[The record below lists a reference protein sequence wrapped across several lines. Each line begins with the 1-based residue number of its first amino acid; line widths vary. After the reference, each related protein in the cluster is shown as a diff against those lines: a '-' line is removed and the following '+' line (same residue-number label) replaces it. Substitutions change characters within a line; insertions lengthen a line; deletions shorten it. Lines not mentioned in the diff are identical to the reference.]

1 MNQINYD
8 RQMQAQIGSLP
19 SGSRPTLLLHSCCGP
34 CSSAVLERLAPHFDI
49 TVFFYNPNILPQEE
63 YQHRLRE
70 QRRLLRHMVL
80 PWPIALWE
88 GPYEPDAFFDQAQG
102 LANEPEGGRRCTAC
116 FSLRLQRTA
125 ETAAAR
131 TKTPCS
137 STRSARPC
145 KRNPV
150 AFYLRISK
158 SAAATSVRLP
168 YPANTGSTGSATAD
182 APFPFA
188 SLACGRSL
196 FMIKCLS
203 GSAAALPF
211 YSLSGVPVRYA
222 FLLRFLKRRGNSY
235 GLCQDPIGRG

>member
-8 RQMQAQIGSLP
+8 RQMQAQIESLP
-19 SGSRPTLLLHSCCGP
+19 SGSRPTLLLYSCCGP

-49 TVFFYNPNILPQEE
+49 TVFFYNPNILPAEE

-70 QRRLLRHMVL
+70 QRRLLRQMVL
-80 PWPIALWE
+80 PRPIVLWE
-88 GPYEPDAFFDQAQG
+88 GPYEPDAFFHQAHG
-102 LANEPEGGRRCTAC
+102 LENEPEGGRRCTAC
-116 FSLRLQRTA
+116 FSLRLQRT
-125 ETAAAR
+125 
-131 TKTPCS
+131 
-137 STRSARPC
+137 
-145 KRNPV
+145 
-150 AFYLRISK
+150 
-158 SAAATSVRLP
+158 
-168 YPANTGSTGSATAD
+168 TAD

-188 SLACGRSL
+188 SLACGCAL

>member
-8 RQMQAQIGSLP
+8 RQMQAQIESLP

-102 LANEPEGGRRCTAC
+102 LANEPEGGRRN
-116 FSLRLQRTA
+116 SG
-125 ETAAAR
+125 
-131 TKTPCS
+131 
-137 STRSARPC
+137 RPW
-145 KRNPV
+145 
-150 AFYLRISK
+150 L
-158 SAAATSVRLP
+158 
-168 YPANTGSTGSATAD
+168 
-182 APFPFA
+182 
-188 SLACGRSL
+188 
-196 FMIKCLS
+196 
-203 GSAAALPF
+203 
-211 YSLSGVPVRYA
+211 
-222 FLLRFLKRRGNSY
+222 
-235 GLCQDPIGRG
+235 